1 MAGNEVDDGAE
12 KASKVET
19 EGIYLKLGLC
29 RMEDGVC
36 VNSVVLRNMSTIL

>member
-19 EGIYLKLGLC
+19 EGIYLKLGLHKEENM
-29 RMEDGVC
+29 RMEDVA
-36 VNSVVLRNMSTIL
+36 NEVV